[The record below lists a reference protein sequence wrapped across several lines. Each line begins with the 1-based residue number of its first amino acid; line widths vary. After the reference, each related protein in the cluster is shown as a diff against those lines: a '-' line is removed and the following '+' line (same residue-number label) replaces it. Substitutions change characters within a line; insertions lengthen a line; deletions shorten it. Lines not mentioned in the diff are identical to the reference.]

1 MFENQTNSD
10 FENLNFN
17 PFSEQESILLN
28 SNFDPDNNFFDENI
42 FQNINASYLSEEE
55 VKIKLST
62 QSNNAPFS
70 ILHLNIRSMDKKF

>member
-42 FQNINASYLSEEE
+42 FQVISL
-55 VKIKLST
+55 
-62 QSNNAPFS
+62 
-70 ILHLNIRSMDKKF
+70 KKR